1 MVTRLNTLSETSD
14 GPDNPTDAKSPIGQ
28 YWWLLLIR
36 GVAAILLGFGLIF
49 APSQAKSVLVQ
60 YFGMYWLA
68 TGATTIFWGLK
79 GARATKL
86 WLLAGSIAVIGG
98 TILVFNERISS
109 STMREFTISIFA
121 GFAILTG
128 LLHIAGGYR
137 LRERVDRGLA
147 WGDIFLGLLQISMG
161 ITLFNVGSSISR
173 FSLLSAVIWAF
184 LGGISML
191 LEASRQR
198 RSYQES
204 QRDF

>member
-1 MVTRLNTLSETSD
+1 MRMKTISEDLNGT
-14 GPDNPTDAKSPIGQ
+14 DNTTDAGSPIGQ

-36 GVAAILLGFGLIF
+36 GIVAILLGFALIF
-49 APSQAKSVLVQ
+49 TPSQAKSVLVQ

-68 TGATTIFWGLK
+68 TGATTIFWGLR
-79 GARATKL
+79 GARATKI

-98 TILVFNERISS
+98 TILVFNEWISS
-109 STMREFTISIFA
+109 STIRELTINIFA

-137 LRERVDRGLA
+137 LRQRVGRGLA

-161 ITLFNVGSSISR
+161 ITLFNVGNAIPR
-173 FSLLSAVIWAF
+173 LSLLSAVIWAF